1 LRGRCRPAWREA
13 GFTLI
18 EVLVVVTVLG
28 LAVGLAT
35 SRRPMR
41 SPAVD
46 MQAAVTTVAQTLRL
60 ARSDAVASNSPV
72 WFNVD
77 VNGHSFRIDDGPPT
91 PFPAAVTISVTTVSR
106 ETVAGQFAA
115 IRFNGDGSA
124 SGGTIDLANGTRR
137 VQIGVDWLTGRV
149 FVAQK
154 R

>member
-1 LRGRCRPAWREA
+1 
-13 GFTLI
+13 
-18 EVLVVVTVLG
+18 
-28 LAVGLAT
+28 
-35 SRRPMR
+35 MR

-77 VNGHSFRIDDGPPT
+77 VKGHSFRIDDGPPT

-137 VQIGVDWLTGRV
+137 AQIGVDWLTGRV